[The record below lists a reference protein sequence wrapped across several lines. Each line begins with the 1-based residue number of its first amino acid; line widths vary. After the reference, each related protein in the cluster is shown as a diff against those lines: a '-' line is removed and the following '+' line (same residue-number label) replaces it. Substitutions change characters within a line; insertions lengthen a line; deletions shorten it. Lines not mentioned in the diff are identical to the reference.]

1 MIPPQCSCC
10 ALRATVRLRGTEYES
25 PYDRQPQTAAL
36 TRLSLGLSMMQPLR
50 GCRRMLVHRPCIFRV
65 GSNPTYTAPAVECG
79 LCASVFWAIGSPL
92 PLREGLGGGSS
103 RGGLSLTPG
112 KRSAARGG
120 ASVMDCTQRLEDAR
134 STQCA
139 VISLGCLAV
148 DSSTMFMLRASRYRA
163 SSRHGVR
170 VPV

>member
-1 MIPPQCSCC
+1 MNNP
-10 ALRATVRLRGTEYES
+10 RLRRDS
-25 PYDRQPQTAAL
+25 AAVWGGRPCRNTHSVPRRRTVARSAQSWL
-36 TRLSLGLSMMQPLR
+36 Y
-50 GCRRMLVHRPCIFRV
+50 CRRSYHFLGPAQ
-65 GSNPTYTAPAVECG
+65 GTAPASG
-79 LCASVFWAIGSPL
+79 RGHFDSVFWAIGAPL

-120 ASVMDCTQRLEDAR
+120 ASVMYRTQRLEDAR

-170 VPV
+170 VPA